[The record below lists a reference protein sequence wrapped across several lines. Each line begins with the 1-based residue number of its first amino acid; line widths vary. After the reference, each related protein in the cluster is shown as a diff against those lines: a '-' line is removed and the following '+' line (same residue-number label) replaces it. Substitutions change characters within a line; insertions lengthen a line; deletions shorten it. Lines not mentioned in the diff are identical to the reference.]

1 MKDAIIIHCSA
12 TRAEQDITAADIE
25 SWHRALRILDDR
37 LPLCHPPRRNNR
49 TRKRRHPRR
58 RTLHGVEQT
67 GNRHLLCRRTGQGRS
82 PRRYTHRRA
91 THRTHPTGE
100 ALRLVFPGVK
110 QVLGHRD
117 TSPDLNGDG
126 VISPNEYM
134 KACPCFDVQKEG
146 F

>member
-1 MKDAIIIHCSA
+1 MSSASTEQSNPEETSPSTAHIAWGGIGICYVGGLDKDGRPAD
-12 TRAEQDITAADIE
+12 TRTDAQRTALI
-25 SWHRALRILDDR
+25 R
-37 LPLCHPPRRNNR
+37 LV
-49 TRKRRHPRR
+49 K
-58 RTLHGVEQT
+58 
-67 GNRHLLCRRTGQGRS
+67 
-82 PRRYTHRRA
+82 
-91 THRTHPTGE
+91 

>member
-1 MKDAIIIHCSA
+1 MNAFLPSDAPVAEPQCGGLFGGQEPVILPGDGVA
-12 TRAEQDITAADIE
+12 EKAAPPADTRTDAQRTALI
-25 SWHRALRILDDR
+25 R
-37 LPLCHPPRRNNR
+37 LV
-49 TRKRRHPRR
+49 K
-58 RTLHGVEQT
+58 
-67 GNRHLLCRRTGQGRS
+67 
-82 PRRYTHRRA
+82 
-91 THRTHPTGE
+91 

>member
-1 MKDAIIIHCSA
+1 MSADGRPADTRTDAQ
-12 TRAEQDITAADIE
+12 RTALI
-25 SWHRALRILDDR
+25 R
-37 LPLCHPPRRNNR
+37 LV
-49 TRKRRHPRR
+49 K
-58 RTLHGVEQT
+58 
-67 GNRHLLCRRTGQGRS
+67 
-82 PRRYTHRRA
+82 
-91 THRTHPTGE
+91 